1 MSEMGT
7 SIDSLRSQE
16 TTDKKEEELIRNI
29 KEDYTEQMAV
39 PEQIVYQPESIINEI
54 QHERQQEVEEY
65 LPPKQSL
72 FSKIFVSVKD
82 IVIFLIIFITFNYEP
97 IVLVVDNWFERL
109 NIPYIGLILRAIV
122 ASVVFFFIKKFI

>member
-1 MSEMGT
+1 MPQRSFTQT
-7 SIDSLRSQE
+7 SSGQASVR
-16 TTDKKEEELIRNI
+16 K
-29 KEDYTEQMAV
+29 V
-39 PEQIVYQPESIINEI
+39 QPESIINEI